1 MFGLA
6 FLAPVF
12 LTAAA
17 AVAVPVLVHLFRRR
31 TEEQV
36 AFSAVRFLRRA
47 PTEEARRR
55 RLRELLLLALRVAA
69 VLLLALAFARPYLT
83 GDATAAGA
91 PVTIVAVDVSY
102 SMSAPGQ
109 FARAL
114 ELAGQAVGR
123 APSNHLVGVIA
134 FDDEARTIVAPATD
148 RGLARSALTRLT
160 TGFGA
165 TNYRAALARGAE
177 LSPRAGRIVLVTD
190 RQRNGWD
197 GGDQTPLPG
206 AVSIEVVDAGSRAPN
221 LAIVDLER
229 VGPSLTA
236 RIRNAGSS
244 RRTGAVRL
252 TIDDRRVDDARFAV
266 DPDASTSVSL
276 DLPGVTEG
284 LAAVSLDDGDGYA
297 ADNIRYLLLD
307 PPAPVPVMAVTATG
321 NRSDIFYLER
331 ALTSGGPT
339 TPFRIVTAAAA
350 DFDDVHPGTIR
361 EQALVWLLGTRN
373 MDRRGRTSMLEYV
386 RNGGALMV
394 AVGPDVEPDVVAD
407 LLGETLGVRIERP
420 SGGALSFAPVDPRH
434 PIFRAFGPMVSNLSV
449 VRFSRAAGV
458 SDRGT
463 GRALALFNS
472 GQGALVEY
480 SVGEGRILVFGSDLG
495 NRWNDFPLQPTFV
508 PFVHETV
515 RYLTGSAVERAEIL
529 VRDLPPGAEKRPGA
543 ALLPPGAGAAG
554 RETGGRRVAV
564 NVDAR
569 ESDPARLAQDD
580 FLASIRPGASA
591 AGQDPAGNRAR
602 DDEDRQR
609 LWQYGLALMIVGLV
623 AEGLLGSRLA

>member
-6 FLAPVF
+6 FLSPLF

-36 AFSAVRFLRRA
+36 AFSAVRFLRPA
-47 PTEEARRR
+47 PTENARRR
-55 RLRELLLLALRVAA
+55 RIRELLLLALRVAA
-69 VLLLALAFARPYLT
+69 ILLLALAFARPYFT
-83 GDATAAGA
+83 RDRAAAGA

-109 FARAL
+109 FARAID
-114 ELAGQAVGR
+114 LAGQAVGR

-134 FDDEARTIVAPATD
+134 FDDEARTIVPPGTD
-148 RGLARSALTRLT
+148 RALARSAIERMT

-165 TNYRAALARGAE
+165 TRYRAALARGAE
-177 LSPRAGRIVLVTD
+177 LAQNAGRVVLVTD
-190 RQRNGWD
+190 RQQNGWE
-197 GGDQTPLPG
+197 GGDETPLPS
-206 AVSIEVVDAGSRAPN
+206 AVTIEVIDAASPSSN
-221 LAIVDLER
+221 LAVVALER
-229 VGPSLTA
+229 VGSNLTA
-236 RIRNAGSS
+236 RVQNAGAGP
-244 RRTGAVRL
+244 RTGVLRL
-252 TIDDRRVDDARFAV
+252 TVDERRVGDARFAV
-266 DPDASTSVSL
+266 EPDATATVNL
-276 DLPGVTEG
+276 DLPDVTTG

-297 ADNIRYLLLD
+297 ADNVRYLLLD
-307 PPAPVPVMAVTATG
+307 PPAAVPVMAITATG

-331 ALTSGGPT
+331 ALMSGGSA
-339 TPFRIVTAAAA
+339 TPFRVVTEAAVNFEDVDPAA
-350 DFDDVHPGTIR
+350 IR
-361 EQALVWLLGTRN
+361 EQAIVWLLGTRN
-373 MDRRGRTSMLEYV
+373 MERRGRAAILEYV
-386 RNGGALMV
+386 RHGGALV
-394 AVGPDVEPDVVAD
+394 IAVGPDVEPDVVAD
-407 LLGETLGVRIERP
+407 LLGDALGVRIERP

-434 PIFRAFGPMVSNLSV
+434 PIFRAFGPMLSNLGV
-449 VRFSRAAGV
+449 VRFTRAAGI

-480 SVGEGRILVFGSDLG
+480 AAGKGRILVFGSDLG

-515 RYLTGSAVERAEIL
+515 RYLTGSAVRRAEIL
-529 VRDLPPGAEKRPGA
+529 VRDLPPGADRRPGA
-543 ALLPPGAGAAG
+543 VTLPPAPGA
-554 RETGGRRVAV
+554 RESEAEGRRVAV

-569 ESDPARLAQDD
+569 ESDTARLGDED
-580 FLASIRPGASA
+580 FLASVRPGGSA
-591 AGQDPAGNRAR
+591 AGKDAAGNRAR

-623 AEGLLGSRLA
+623 AEGFLGSRLA